1 MASNV
6 VGTKE
11 DLVKV
16 RDAKKNTMDQLIQEK
31 TGLLSRHADE
41 LAGINTSID
50 NLQEEVKDLD
60 SKIKNAK

>member
-1 MASNV
+1 MASNI

-11 DLVKV
+11 DLIKV
-16 RDAKKNTMDQLIQEK
+16 RDAKKNTVDQLIQEK
-31 TGLLSRHADE
+31 TGLLARHADE